1 MTGSDI
7 CWLANW
13 SDNKTDDGGT
23 KISSAGLPDAKI
35 LRRPYVLVKTGL
47 LFRFAGRDFSI
58 QYGSGKVTGFLST
71 YVLGI
76 AGVQVVNRTFAEAVQ
91 ESGFADAEFD
101 GILGLSYPTISVDDV
116 VPVFHAKHDRSD
128 SRRTVR
134 LLRFSQ
140 QVAFSL
146 FNEYSITLNLELY
159 FATSART

>member
-1 MTGSDI
+1 M
-7 CWLANW
+7 
-13 SDNKTDDGGT
+13 
-23 KISSAGLPDAKI
+23 
-35 LRRPYVLVKTGL
+35 
-47 LFRFAGRDFSI
+47 
-58 QYGSGKVTGFLST
+58 TGFLFT
-71 YVLGI
+71 DVLGI